1 MRLAVIAR
9 SPPMARTRAAKCCGS
24 PRSCAADGA
33 AMLFLLGGFAVLGG
47 VLLLVYLFANADPA
61 RLARNL
67 KWAAIAVAG
76 VAVIALVLFPP
87 AREFAALL
95 FPLAMSM
102 PLLSRLRSIID
113 RYRAP
118 AGGRASTVTTAF
130 LRMSLDHDTGSMSG
144 TVLRGQF
151 AGLRVEE
158 LGVGD
163 LLALLRE
170 CRAEDEEGAR
180 LLEAYLDRLHPDW
193 RAEFGAGQSPQP
205 PRGGTDMT
213 VEEAYEILGL
223 KPDADA
229 AAIKAA
235 HHRLM
240 MQLHPDHGGTD
251 YLATKINRARDV
263 LLKH

>member
-1 MRLAVIAR
+1 
-9 SPPMARTRAAKCCGS
+9 
-24 PRSCAADGA
+24 
-33 AMLFLLGGFAVLGG
+33 MLFLLGGLAILGG
-47 VLLLVYLFANADPA
+47 FLLLVYLFANADPA

-67 KWAAIAVAG
+67 KWTGIAVGA
-76 VAVIALVLFPP
+76 VAVIALVLLPP

-102 PLLSRLRSIID
+102 PLLSRLRRIID

-118 AGGRASTVTTAF
+118 AGGQTSTVTTTF

-144 TVLRGQF
+144 TILRGQF

-158 LGVGD
+158 LGIGD

-170 CRAEDEEGAR
+170 CRAEDDEGAR

-193 RAEFGAGQSPQP
+193 RDGLAGGRSA
-205 PRGGTDMT
+205 GGTGGGSTPSANSDVS
-213 VEEAYEILGL
+213 VEEAYAILGV
-223 KPDADA
+223 KPGATPDQ
-229 AAIKAA
+229 IKEA
-235 HHRLM
+235 HRRLM
-240 MQLHPDHGGTD
+240 VKLHPDHGGSD

-263 LLKH
+263 LLRRH

>member
-1 MRLAVIAR
+1 
-9 SPPMARTRAAKCCGS
+9 
-24 PRSCAADGA
+24 
-33 AMLFLLGGFAVLGG
+33 MLFLLGGFAVLGG
-47 VLLLVYLFANADPA
+47 FLLLVYLFANADPA

-67 KWAAIAVAG
+67 KWSGIAIAG
-76 VAVIALVLFPP
+76 VAVLALVLLPP

-102 PLLSRLRSIID
+102 PLLSRIRSFID
-113 RYRAP
+113 RHRAT
-118 AGGRASTVTTAF
+118 AGGQSSTVTTAF

-144 TVLRGQF
+144 TILRGQF

-193 RAEFGAGQSPQP
+193 RDELAGGRGSGTGAKGDGARPT
-205 PRGGTDMT
+205 GGDVS
-213 VEEAYEILGL
+213 VEEAYAILGV
-223 KPDADA
+223 KPGATAEQIKDA
-229 AAIKAA
+229 
-235 HHRLM
+235 HRRLM
-240 MQLHPDHGGTD
+240 VKLHPDHGGSD

-263 LLKH
+263 LLRAR

>member
-1 MRLAVIAR
+1 
-9 SPPMARTRAAKCCGS
+9 
-24 PRSCAADGA
+24 
-33 AMLFLLGGFAVLGG
+33 MLFLLGGFAVLGG
-47 VLLLVYLFANADPA
+47 FLLLVYLFANADPA

-67 KWAAIAVAG
+67 KWSGIAIAG
-76 VAVIALVLFPP
+76 VAVLALLLLPP

-102 PLLSRLRSIID
+102 PLLSRIRSFID
-113 RYRAP
+113 RHRAP
-118 AGGRASTVTTAF
+118 AGGQSSTVTTAF

-180 LLEAYLDRLHPDW
+180 LLEAYLDRLYPDW
-193 RAEFGAGQSPQP
+193 RDELAGGRSDGGAKS
-205 PRGGTDMT
+205 GGTRPTSGGDMT
-213 VEEAYEILGL
+213 IEEAHAILGV
-223 KPDADA
+223 KPGATADQIKDA
-229 AAIKAA
+229 
-235 HHRLM
+235 HRRLM
-240 MQLHPDHGGTD
+240 VKLHPDHGGSD

-263 LLKH
+263 LLRAR

>member
-1 MRLAVIAR
+1 
-9 SPPMARTRAAKCCGS
+9 
-24 PRSCAADGA
+24 
-33 AMLFLLGGFAVLGG
+33 MLFLLGGLAILGG
-47 VLLLVYLFANADPA
+47 FLLLVYLFANADPA

-67 KWAAIAVAG
+67 KWASIAVAA
-76 VAVIALVLFPP
+76 VAVTALVLLPP

-102 PLLSRLRSIID
+102 PLLSRLRRIVD

-118 AGGRASTVTTAF
+118 AGGQTSTVTTAF

-144 TVLRGQF
+144 AVLRGQF

-193 RAEFGAGQSPQP
+193 RDELSGGRAS
-205 PRGGTDMT
+205 GGTGGGGTHSAGADVS
-213 VEEAYEILGL
+213 VEEAYAILGV
-223 KPDADA
+223 KPGATPEQ
-229 AAIKAA
+229 IKEA
-235 HHRLM
+235 HRRLM
-240 MQLHPDHGGTD
+240 VKLHPDHGGSD

-263 LLKH
+263 LLRNR

>member
-1 MRLAVIAR
+1 
-9 SPPMARTRAAKCCGS
+9 
-24 PRSCAADGA
+24 
-33 AMLFLLGGFAVLGG
+33 MLFLLGGLAILGG
-47 VLLLVYLFANADPA
+47 FLLLVYLFANADPA

-67 KWAAIAVAG
+67 KWTGIGVAA
-76 VAVIALVLFPP
+76 VAVIALVLLPP

-102 PLLSRLRSIID
+102 PLLSRLRRIID

-118 AGGRASTVTTAF
+118 AGGQASTVTTTF

-193 RAEFGAGQSPQP
+193 RDELAGG
-205 PRGGTDMT
+205 RATGGTGSGSPGGGGTRSASGDVS
-213 VEEAYEILGL
+213 VEEAYAILGV
-223 KPDADA
+223 KPGATPDQ
-229 AAIKAA
+229 IKEA
-235 HHRLM
+235 HRRLM
-240 MQLHPDHGGTD
+240 VKLHPDHGGSD

-263 LLKH
+263 LLRSR